1 MSMRRRCKHMMSS
14 RLRVYRVLVPSVG
27 GQGGGTIS
35 EVLYRAVMIER
46 ERVAKANGMLD
57 RIAYRTDLEYRYMI
71 PGLAQRNGSVYSAVV
86 FVSPLELDLPEQ
98 IVVAER
104 FHTASVDV
112 MIAQELAEAVR
123 FAGSGLL
130 NADSTAIVNEHRF
143 LTTVEKMPT
152 TKSLIPMDEQIAALK
167 RLVGRYVGIDAHGLA
182 LTNGMKPLYANAILL
197 GALAASNA
205 LPISKDSYITAI
217 EERFSGKVMDE
228 NIKAFEIGYKHTISA
243 YSVYSRRNVVSDI
256 TEQSMDGI
264 VERNHRRLM
273 LSRGKRDAERYVE
286 LIKGFADNNSNSN
299 SNSNSKYGI
308 IPEDLLKILAEGIG
322 QMVEFEGWHHAD
334 AYMRR
339 VMEMLSIDRER
350 GDGTFR
356 LSKAYA
362 MHLAGRLMRWE
373 GPFEVAR
380 IKSRKIIK
388 DMLPYRGSKSNV
400 IVKVEALLQPNVEE
414 MYGMVPKRIHDI
426 MCRIIPSWQSYIES
440 RRYDGRPI
448 SIDLTSIG
456 GYIKLWLLW
465 KLSFMQKHSLRYHRE
480 MELVDYFTRVVK
492 DLAMIDYELACM
504 VADYAQYIRGFAHIR
519 ARNIDAFKTLVE
531 YVVMKGLEMD
541 GALKDEEHRI
551 TKAALRAAM
560 NLITLDGEGKDKV
573 IEFIDE
579 LYTLFKEGEYS
590 RIYTRLALRQLVPLE

>member
-1 MSMRRRCKHMMSS
+1 MMSS

-104 FHTASVDV
+104 FHTSSVDV

-205 LPISKDSYITAI
+205 LPISKDSYISAI

-388 DMLPYRGSKSNV
+388 DMLPYRGSRSNV

-414 MYGMVPKRIHDI
+414 MYGMVPKCIHDI

>member
-1 MSMRRRCKHMMSS
+1 MMSS

-104 FHTASVDV
+104 FHTSSVDV

-205 LPISKDSYITAI
+205 LPISKDSYISAI

-308 IPEDLLKILAEGIG
+308 IPEDLIKILAEGIG

-339 VMEMLSIDRER
+339 VMDMLSIDRER

-380 IKSRKIIK
+380 IKSRKSIK
-388 DMLPYRGSKSNV
+388 DMLPYRGSRSNV

>member
-1 MSMRRRCKHMMSS
+1 MMSS

-104 FHTASVDV
+104 FHTSSVDV

-205 LPISKDSYITAI
+205 LPISKDSYISAI

-339 VMEMLSIDRER
+339 VMDMLSIDRER

-388 DMLPYRGSKSNV
+388 DMLPYRGSRSNV

>member
-1 MSMRRRCKHMMSS
+1 MMSS

-104 FHTASVDV
+104 FHTSSVDV

-205 LPISKDSYITAI
+205 LPISKDSYISAI

-339 VMEMLSIDRER
+339 VMDMLSIDRER

-388 DMLPYRGSKSNV
+388 DMLHYRGSRSNV

>member
-1 MSMRRRCKHMMSS
+1 MMSS

-339 VMEMLSIDRER
+339 VMDMLSIDRER

>member
-1 MSMRRRCKHMMSS
+1 MMSS

-205 LPISKDSYITAI
+205 LPISKDSYISAI
-217 EERFSGKVMDE
+217 EERFSNKVMDE

-243 YSVYSRRNVVSDI
+243 DSVYSRRNVVSDI

-322 QMVEFEGWHHAD
+322 QMVEFEGWHHVD

-388 DMLPYRGSKSNV
+388 DMLPYRGSRSNV

-492 DLAMIDYELACM
+492 DLAMIDYELACI

>member
-1 MSMRRRCKHMMSS
+1 MMSS

-414 MYGMVPKRIHDI
+414 MYGMVPKCIHDI

>member
-1 MSMRRRCKHMMSS
+1 MMSS

-104 FHTASVDV
+104 FHTSSVDV

-205 LPISKDSYITAI
+205 LPISKDSYISAI

-380 IKSRKIIK
+380 IKSRKSIK

>member
-1 MSMRRRCKHMMSS
+1 MMSS

-104 FHTASVDV
+104 FHTSSVDV

-205 LPISKDSYITAI
+205 LPISKDSYISAI

-380 IKSRKIIK
+380 IKSRKSIK
-388 DMLPYRGSKSNV
+388 DMLPYRGSRSNV

>member
-1 MSMRRRCKHMMSS
+1 MMSS

-339 VMEMLSIDRER
+339 VMDMLSIDRER

-414 MYGMVPKRIHDI
+414 MYGMVPKCIHDI

>member
-1 MSMRRRCKHMMSS
+1 MMSS

-46 ERVAKANGMLD
+46 ERVAKANGMFD

-104 FHTASVDV
+104 FHTSSVDV

-388 DMLPYRGSKSNV
+388 DMLPYRGSRSNV

>member
-1 MSMRRRCKHMMSS
+1 MMSS

-104 FHTASVDV
+104 FHTSSVDV

-205 LPISKDSYITAI
+205 LPISKDSYISAI

-339 VMEMLSIDRER
+339 VMDMLSIDRER

-380 IKSRKIIK
+380 IKSRKSIK
-388 DMLPYRGSKSNV
+388 DMLPYRGSRSNV

>member
-1 MSMRRRCKHMMSS
+1 MMSS

-46 ERVAKANGMLD
+46 ERVAKANGMFD

-388 DMLPYRGSKSNV
+388 DMLPYRGSRSNV

-414 MYGMVPKRIHDI
+414 MYGMVPKCIHDI

>member
-1 MSMRRRCKHMMSS
+1 MMSS

-104 FHTASVDV
+104 FHTSSVDV

-388 DMLPYRGSKSNV
+388 DMLPYRGSRSNV

>member
-1 MSMRRRCKHMMSS
+1 MMSS

-104 FHTASVDV
+104 FHTSSVDV

-205 LPISKDSYITAI
+205 LPISKDSYISAI

-308 IPEDLLKILAEGIG
+308 IPEDLIKILAEGIG

-380 IKSRKIIK
+380 IKSRKSIK
-388 DMLPYRGSKSNV
+388 DMLPYRGSRSNV

>member
-1 MSMRRRCKHMMSS
+1 MMSS

-205 LPISKDSYITAI
+205 LPISKDSYISAI

-339 VMEMLSIDRER
+339 VMDMLSIDRER

-388 DMLPYRGSKSNV
+388 DMLHYRGSRSNV

-426 MCRIIPSWQSYIES
+426 MCRIVPSWQSYIES

>member
-1 MSMRRRCKHMMSS
+1 MSS

-414 MYGMVPKRIHDI
+414 MYGMVPKCIHDI